1 MKGFTPNLDGYAD
14 PTVDLERHIHR
25 RTQEWVNHWAERDS
39 DDPAA
44 VEAHATRVRQAVLDG
59 IGGIPQRPGG
69 APGLIVTGT
78 VDLGPGRPTIEK
90 VRFESLPGVIV
101 TGALYRPVGVT
112 AEEPAPAILFGHGHS
127 YEAKAAERYQSACQM
142 FAQAGMTVLAVDPPG
157 QGERILRGDV
167 SKDDRPSWGVGEH
180 LATGM
185 SAWWAGHSLMRWFV
199 ADLIAGF
206 DALAALPE
214 VDQTRIGMTGT
225 SGGGTQ
231 TSIMMALEPRLA
243 AAAPS
248 TYITSRLAY
257 QRTGQLQDAE
267 QHLLAGTINGV
278 DHGDLLISFAPKPLR
293 VLAAA
298 WDFFVPEGTDESM
311 ARAGRAYAALGAES
325 NLSIAWDD
333 TVHAYSP
340 GLQRAATEFFCAALG
355 LPAPTQLDTT
365 PLPPADLQVTRT
377 GQVVTDHPDAV
388 TIADLITGELDRST
402 TPQDSAT
409 WLKDRV
415 FAGRSVPSAA
425 HLRWIGQPDEPHL
438 FWRAESDLWGAGVLL
453 DPESDGT
460 ENPTLTVILL
470 PDGSAS
476 SDADALLPEPSGG
489 PRLVLDVRGT
499 GALGVRHRS
508 DRPANSLWGQNLKLL
523 TDLLWVGDSLAA
535 GRIFDVC
542 RAIDVLTA
550 DREFQRRWPGLGE
563 RTRVR
568 LVARGGLP
576 RWHAELAAMIDPR
589 IVEVDHDSVDLG
601 LDATIRSTDW
611 GEGSD
616 AWQAM
621 IPGVAALLPQLD
633 IR

>member
-14 PTVDLERHIHR
+14 PLVDLERHIHR
-25 RTQEWVNHWAERDS
+25 RTQQWVNHWSGRDS

-44 VEAHATRVRQAVLDG
+44 IADHAARVRQAVLDG
-59 IGGIPQRPGG
+59 VGGLPERAETPPPLT
-69 APGLIVTGT
+69 ATGT
-78 VDLGPGRPTIEK
+78 IALGPGRPTIEK
-90 VRFESLPGVIV
+90 VWFESLPGVIV
-101 TGALYRPVGVT
+101 TATLYRPVGVT
-112 AEEPAPAILFGHGHS
+112 ADAPAPGILFGHGHS

-157 QGERILRGDV
+157 QGERILRGGV
-167 SKDDRPSWGVGEH
+167 GKDEREAWGVGEH

-185 SAWWAGHSLMRWFV
+185 AAWWAGHSLMRWFV
-199 ADLIAGF
+199 ADLMAGF

-214 VDQTRIGMTGT
+214 VDPTRIGMTGT

-248 TYITSRLAY
+248 TYITSRVAY
-257 QRTGQLQDAE
+257 QQTGQLQDAE
-267 QHLLAGTINGV
+267 QHLLNGTVNGV

-293 VLAAA
+293 VLGAA

-311 ARAGRAYAALGAES
+311 VRAERAYAALGAETQ
-325 NLSIAWDD
+325 LSLVWDD

-340 GLQRAATEFFCAALG
+340 GLQRAATEFFCDAFG

-388 TIADLITGELDRST
+388 TVADLITGELDRLT
-402 TPQDSAT
+402 PPQDGAA
-409 WLKDRV
+409 WVRDRV
-415 FAGRSVPSAA
+415 FAGRSIPSAA
-425 HLRWIGQPDEPHL
+425 HVRWIGQPEEPHL
-438 FWRAESDLWGAGVLL
+438 FWRAESDVWGAGVLL

-460 ENPTLTVILL
+460 EDPVLTLILL
-470 PDGSAS
+470 PDGSATGN
-476 SDADALLPEPSGG
+476 ADALLPKASGG

-508 DRPANSLWGQNLKLL
+508 DRPANSLWGQYSKHLS
-523 TDLLWVGDSLAA
+523 DLLWLGDSLAA
-535 GRIFDVC
+535 ARVFDVC
-542 RAIDVLTA
+542 RAIDILTV
-550 DREFQRRWPGLGE
+550 DREFRRRWPGLGE

-576 RWHAELAAMIDPR
+576 RWHAELAALVDPR
-589 IVEVDHDSVDLG
+589 IIEVDHDTIDLG
-601 LDATIRSTDW
+601 LDTAIRSMRWD
-611 GEGSD
+611 ESSD
-616 AWQAM
+616 AWQAV